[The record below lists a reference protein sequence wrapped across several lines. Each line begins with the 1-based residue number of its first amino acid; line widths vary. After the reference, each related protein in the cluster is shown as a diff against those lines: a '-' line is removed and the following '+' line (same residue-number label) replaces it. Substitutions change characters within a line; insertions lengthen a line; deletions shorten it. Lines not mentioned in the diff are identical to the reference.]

1 MSAGH
6 KHSSPNLLIPK
17 PQVLAR
23 LHRLLTS
30 GGAPALMRRWQ
41 KLDIEHDIPYLLGY
55 NVQGTTAYADRDY
68 INALYDPQ
76 YAQQII
82 GGPVN
87 TGLSPVDTLECTV
100 EHEHVEK
107 VILDADN
114 PVDFYDHDDEPDGW
128 GAHEYATIAEH
139 QKVIQKGGHPAVY
152 ERGLSK
158 IIDFCEHKHLEKVPL
173 DLSCSP
179 YLDDPDAN
187 EERIIKRM
195 QELGV
200 GDAFKVSK
208 YDVDY
213 GPVHSADRC
222 STCANW
228 QGLRDRDLAV
238 CRLIAGLVRDDR
250 WCKKFESMGE
260 DNGKA
265 TEQEATRGDAEGTG
279 SVQQN
284 LQ

>member
-6 KHSSPNLLIPK
+6 KHSSPNLLIPT
-17 PQVLAR
+17 PRCLAK

-30 GGAPALMRRWQ
+30 GGAPALMKRWR

-87 TGLSPVDTLECTV
+87 TGLSPGDTLECTV

-114 PVDFYDHDDEPDGW
+114 PVDFYDHEDEPDGW

-139 QKVIQKGGHPAVY
+139 QKVIQKGGHPAQY
-152 ERGLSK
+152 ERGLAK

-173 DLSCSP
+173 DLSCAP
-179 YLDDPDAN
+179 YLDDPDKN
-187 EERIIKRM
+187 EERIIWRM
-195 QELGV
+195 RELGV
-200 GDAFKVSK
+200 GDAFKVGK
-208 YDVDY
+208 HDVDY
-213 GPVHSADRC
+213 HQPRGGDHCSICSMWMGP
-222 STCANW
+222 
-228 QGLRDRDLAV
+228 RDRELTTCTLVD
-238 CRLIAGLVRDDR
+238 GLVRNTH
-250 WCKKFESMGE
+250 WCKKFER
-260 DNGKA
+260 
-265 TEQEATRGDAEGTG
+265 TR
-279 SVQQN
+279 Q
-284 LQ
+284 